1 MQAPD
6 ASKLG
11 QEYLLKAA
19 SAQTADAVTTL
30 LSQTA
35 HSLIEAELKYREVS
49 VHCVHM
55 IFKFFF

>member
-1 MQAPD
+1 MDKIVTMQVPD

-35 HSLIEAELKYREVS
+35 HSLIEAEQKYREVS
-49 VHCVHM
+49 V
-55 IFKFFF
+55 